1 MPQNISIQA
10 GHGVSCSSVCKRVQP
25 YGIQRNTQASSTATH
40 LPESSATATVLR
52 HSLATSSCTCC
63 LCALPVRPAGI
74 GPEVWTPVVFGEFP
88 EDDARAFLEEILGQR
103 KTLVDDSTWSR
114 VYEVSHT
121 CGPSLHLWARRVSA
135 ANPICGVLT
144 SLGKEAALP
153 EQIAS
158 ACILALPDPCAA
170 SILCIVLIF
179 PLMPC
184 RSAEATRKL

>member
-1 MPQNISIQA
+1 
-10 GHGVSCSSVCKRVQP
+10 VYV
-25 YGIQRNTQASSTATH
+25 
-40 LPESSATATVLR
+40 LPLR
-52 HSLATSSCTCC
+52 
-63 LCALPVRPAGI
+63 PVRPAGI
-74 GPEVWTPVVFGEFP
+74 GPEVWIPVVVGEFP

-121 CGPSLHLWARRVSA
+121 CGPSLHLWPRRVSA

-170 SILCIVLIF
+170 SSLFIVLIF